1 MTKWVYKGKKYTI
14 SPISLEDDVNL
25 LADIVMHRKVV
36 YNTKWDKCYYINS
49 AEIISRGSK
58 LKACIE
64 DVYTKKKH
72 FTCLKDLKLVIEDK

>member
-1 MTKWVYKGKKYTI
+1 MVKWVYKNKKYTI
-14 SPISLEDDVNL
+14 SSTPLEDDTNL
-25 LADIVMHRKVV
+25 LTDIVMHRKVV

-49 AEIISRGSK
+49 AEIINRGSK

-64 DVYTKKKH
+64 DVYTEKKY

>member
-14 SPISLEDDVNL
+14 SPVSLEDDIKLLVNV
-25 LADIVMHRKVV
+25 ITQRKVV

-49 AEIISRGSK
+49 VGYIGKGNK

-64 DVYTKKKH
+64 DVYTNKKCT
-72 FTCLKDLKLVIEDK
+72 TCVKDLKLVIEDK